1 MTITFV
7 GGDNRSPFDQ
17 IKKTRPDGSE
27 YWSAR
32 ELAPVMGYSA
42 WRNLEVPINR
52 AISSAIN
59 QGIDVATNFAGSRK
73 ITATKPQEDYE
84 LSRFAAYL
92 VAMNGDPNKPEVA
105 GAQAYFAVRTREA
118 EVAKPALD
126 LSSLDSISAIL
137 DAGKAAL
144 NRAQAAERRALAL
157 EGPAAQAQTMRE
169 ADGLRTI
176 SDLANDLKVHAQ
188 SNYPGV
194 KVLRDDIFDL
204 AGRCGLIIRGN
215 TVRNNQPTAQAIEA
229 GWVKPKDHEYQT
241 KHHGVRATYYA
252 RLTPRG
258 YARLW
263 DAAIANLRTYGQVLA
278 PRKEIA

>member
-144 NRAQAAERRALAL
+144 NRAQEAERRAAKS
-157 EGPAAQAQTMRE
+157 EGVVAAITKANGITLRE
-169 ADGLRTI
+169 FHKQYFSEVPERQFFDKLYSLGLLIDQRGKGSKRDDGTFRDGPQHRHPSYKGKAYIYLYGTLGQDGIRRE
-176 SDLANDLKVHAQ
+176 SPKVRPGQPEVDLAEL
-188 SNYPGV
+188 
-194 KVLRDDIFDL
+194 L
-204 AGRCGLIIRGN
+204 ASKGLPPN
-215 TVRNNQPTAQAIEA
+215 PNQLPSLS
-229 GWVKPKDHEYQT
+229 K
-241 KHHGVRATYYA
+241 R
-252 RLTPRG
+252 
-258 YARLW
+258 
-263 DAAIANLRTYGQVLA
+263 
-278 PRKEIA
+278 EISA

>member
-1 MTITFV
+1 MSLIPFEYGGQQVRIIEVEGEPWFV
-7 GGDNRSPFDQ
+7 LVDLCKVLDLGNPSRVAERVDGDALTTSKVIDSLGRTQ
-17 IKKTRPDGSE
+17 TAAIVSE
-27 YWSAR
+27 AGMY
-32 ELAPVMGYSA
+32 
-42 WRNLEVPINR
+42 EV
-52 AISSAIN
+52 
-59 QGIDVATNFAGSRK
+59 VLLSRK
-73 ITATKPQEDYE
+73 PEAKLFRRWIT
-84 LSRFAAYL
+84 S
-92 VAMNGDPNKPEVA
+92 EVLPSIRKT
-105 GAQAYFAVRTREA
+105 GQYGT
-118 EVAKPALD
+118 PALD

-144 NRAQAAERRALAL
+144 NRAQAAERRALEL

-194 KVLRDDIFDL
+194 KILRDDVFDL

-229 GWVKPKDHEYQT
+229 GWVKPKNHEYQT
-241 KHHGVRATYYA
+241 KNHGARTTYYA

-263 DAAIANLRTYGQVLA
+263 DAAITNLRTYDQLLA